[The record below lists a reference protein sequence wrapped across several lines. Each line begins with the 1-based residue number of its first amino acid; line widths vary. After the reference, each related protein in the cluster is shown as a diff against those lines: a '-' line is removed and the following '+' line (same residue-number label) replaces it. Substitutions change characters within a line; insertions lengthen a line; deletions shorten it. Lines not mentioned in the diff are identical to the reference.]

1 MLLYSGP
8 MTSSTARGSR
18 SIVVTGA
25 GSAAAAPDVVVLAI
39 AIRVDADDVSTA
51 LARSATTVTE
61 VSAAAAKHGPAARDI
76 GSTGAGVQPRWDKD
90 GQAVVGYTAYHQ
102 LRLVVRSLDTVG
114 AVVSACADAAGNTL
128 SVDSISLDLSDRAP
142 LERSALDAAYA
153 HALAKATQ
161 LATLAGAALGQ
172 VRTLQEGT
180 AGGLVPPS
188 PMYAMRTMA
197 GAMDSMPIQAGENT
211 VTASVT
217 VEWEIVDPS

>member
-1 MLLYSGP
+1 
-8 MTSSTARGSR
+8 MTSSTTRGPR

-39 AIRVDADDVSTA
+39 AIRVDADDVSSA
-51 LARSATTVTE
+51 LARSAATVTK
-61 VSAAAAKHGPAARDI
+61 VSAAAAKHGLAQRDV

-114 AVVSACADAAGNTL
+114 DVVSACAAAAGNTL
-128 SVDSISLDLSDRAP
+128 SVDSISLDLSDRTP

-172 VRTLQEGT
+172 VRPP
-180 AGGLVPPS
+180 GGHRRGWVPPS
-188 PMYAMRTMA
+188 PMYAMKSMG

-217 VEWEIVDPS
+217 VEWELVDPS